1 MKKCKSCKKPFNQRN
16 SLQQVCSPQCALAMV
31 KQQKVKEFKA
41 ETRKRKQALKGKAEY
56 MKEAQAAFNAFVRI
70 RDHNLPCISCGRP
83 NDGSHQRHASH
94 FRSVGSASHL
104 RFHLLNVHASCATCN
119 NHLSGNIINYVQ
131 RLPDKI
137 GQERTDWLLT
147 ANFERRYSIEYLK
160 RLKAIFAKRKRIYE
174 KIRKT
179 EMNL

>member
-1 MKKCKSCKKPFNQRN
+1 MKKCKSCKRPFNARN

-70 RDHNLPCISCGRP
+70 RDHNLPCISC
-83 NDGSHQRHASH
+83 QRHHQGQYHAGHYRTTKAASQ
-94 FRSVGSASHL
+94 L
-104 RFHLLNVHASCATCN
+104 RFNLFNVHKQCSVCN
-119 NHLSGNIINYVQ
+119 NHLSGAITEYRIN
-131 RLPDKI
+131 LCKKI
-137 GQERTDWLLT
+137 GVERVEWIEHNQDE
-147 ANFERRYSIEYLK
+147 ARYSIEYLK
-160 RLKAIFAKRKRIYE
+160 RLRAIFAKRKRIYE

-179 EMNL
+179 EVNL